1 MLFVSFETSTHRDVR
16 HLARALVSE
25 AERRFL
31 RDYATTVMAIN
42 DQACISPDYDRVLTA
57 TRDTWRV
64 ISEELDVVAKT
75 WKGDPQPQ
83 TPVHTSARGWCEAIR
98 VRVLGEPSRY
108 FGYQ

>member
-1 MLFVSFETSTHRDVR
+1 MLFVSVETSAHRDVR
-16 HLARALVSE
+16 HLVRALVSE

-31 RDYATTVMAIN
+31 NDHSTTFMGVN
-42 DQACISPDYDRVLTA
+42 DQACITPDYDRVLTA

-64 ISEELDVVAKT
+64 ISGELDALAKT

-83 TPVHTSARGWCEAIR
+83 TPVHTSARAICEAIR
-98 VRVLGEPSRY
+98 VRALKEESRY